1 MFTSIERECSSLAN
15 PIAIPSLKKQHGTI
29 VSNLIDYVN
38 FSNPRW
44 PVFSRVL
51 AATFGG
57 YALAITSSLLI
68 SQLLLHVT
76 GKYQAIHIGL
86 IVTFLVYA
94 CAAMWVFSVK
104 TAKKAWIVLLNSI
117 FFCLA
122 MTWLLG
128 KITGVAN

>member
-1 MFTSIERECSSLAN
+1 MSTFIN
-15 PIAIPSLKKQHGTI
+15 
-29 VSNLIDYVN
+29 NLN
-38 FSNPRW
+38 FSSAGW
-44 PVFSRVL
+44 SVFSRVL

-57 YALAITSSLLI
+57 YVLAIASSLLI

-94 CAAMWVFSVK
+94 CAVMWVFSVK

-128 KITGVAN
+128 KITGVTN

>member
-1 MFTSIERECSSLAN
+1 
-15 PIAIPSLKKQHGTI
+15 
-29 VSNLIDYVN
+29 VSNLIGYVN

-57 YALAITSSLLI
+57 YALATVSSLLI
-68 SQLLLHVT
+68 SQLLLHVI

-86 IVTFLVYA
+86 LFTFLVYA
-94 CAAMWVFSVK
+94 CAAMWAFSVK
-104 TAKKAWIVLLNSI
+104 TARQAWIGLLKSI

-122 MTWLLG
+122 IIWLLG
-128 KITGVAN
+128 KITGVTV